1 MRIETE
7 EGKVFWID
15 IRKLPDMEQAEG
27 FKERL
32 PMFLDSWLTE
42 GFGTWNRN
50 GTGKMHYL

>member
-32 PMFLDSWLTE
+32 PMFLDSRLTE